1 MLRIGLASFLLAVAG
16 CATTHHSAA
25 STAGALPP
33 MYTVFMRVVGFGALP
48 PLETPVT
55 LRLCFDNDR
64 QALVTVRAL
73 AGEPAADPLLVRALQ
88 QWAWRSVSSA
98 GQPAGVSCWR
108 ERFAPEPAGEPGA
121 AETSVG
127 EPVRMFELLDD
138 ESERM
143 REVELARREN
153 ESVVAALRIVESQES
168 RFVVLAPAL
177 WVLTPKSA
185 QARVPTSNPNPAIT
199 VHYQLEHMYTHALSA
214 YRLCASPAGDVSVLP
229 LVPILGI
236 HHAALAAYQ
245 AWRYAPADATT
256 CTVQLSSADVLMT
269 RQPR

>member
-1 MLRIGLASFLLAVAG
+1 MLRIGLVSFLLSVAG
-16 CATTHHSAA
+16 CATTHHPAT

-33 MYTVFMRVVGFGALP
+33 MYTVFMRVVGAGGLP
-48 PLETPVT
+48 PLAAPVT

-73 AGEPAADPLLVRALQ
+73 DGEPAADPSLTSALQ
-88 QWAWRSVSSA
+88 QWSWRSVSSA
-98 GQPAGVSCWR
+98 GVPGGVSCWR
-108 ERFAPEPAGEPGA
+108 ERFVPDATGEPGA
-121 AETSVG
+121 AEASVV
-127 EPVRMFELLDD
+127 EPVRMFELLAD

-143 REVELARREN
+143 REVAAAQREN
-153 ESVVAALRIVESQES
+153 ESVIAALRIVETQES

-185 QARVPTSNPNPAIT
+185 QARVPTNNPNPAIT

-214 YRLCASPAGDVSVLP
+214 YRLCASPAGDVTVLP

-236 HHAALAAYQ
+236 HHAAIAAYQ
-245 AWRYAPADATT
+245 TWRYPPGDATT
-256 CTVQLSSADVLMT
+256 CTMQLSSADVLMT
-269 RQPR
+269 RQPH